1 MKLTDEEFD
10 HEVDKINHSFRVRLQ
25 RTPVLR
31 HLAYT
36 YNGFRL
42 YFARLGR

>member
-1 MKLTDEEFD
+1 MKMTDEEFD
-10 HEVDKINHSFRVRLQ
+10 REVDQLNRSFRVRLQ

-31 HLAYT
+31 HLAYA